1 MLPGRRGENVIFPSH
16 PGEPGF
22 QVAHP
27 LPEAAN
33 V

>member
-1 MLPGRRGENVIFPSH
+1 MLPGRRENGIFPLH

-22 QVAHP
+22 QVAHS